1 MLTYLL
7 HLCRTCAGLTPVT
20 LWAWQMSALCVIP
33 TRAAPSSRT
42 TGCKRRLLWRTSSVS
57 RRISLSMFDSTEPG
71 FRSKLSHLLLSTWSL
86 GHVFNMP
93 HDDAQL
99 CSGVNGAHWGSH
111 MMASTLS
118 NLDQQQPWSPCSAL
132 MVTTFLDNGHGQCLL
147 DKPVKPQP
155 LPQPLP
161 GTVYDA
167 DHQCRLTFGEDSQH
181 CPDLSTTCAALWCTV
196 TTSNGLLVCQTKNFP
211 WADGTPCG
219 HDSYCLAGQ
228 CLTKSQAAKHQVGD
242 LRKIPLSQRLGA
254 FSLKT
259 QFYNFV
265 GVFQTPVNGGWGLW
279 GPWGDCSRTC
289 GGGVQYSFRSCDNPL
304 PKNGG
309 KYCEGKRIQYRSC
322 NTETCPDTN
331 GETLFNCDKKAFLLV
346 SAS

>member
-1 MLTYLL
+1 MILKN
-7 HLCRTCAGLTPVT
+7 V
-20 LWAWQMSALCVIP
+20 
-33 TRAAPSSRT
+33 PSYP
-42 TGCKRRLLWRTSSVS
+42 
-57 RRISLSMFDSTEPG
+57 ST
-71 FRSKLSHLLLSTWSL
+71 

-99 CSGVNGAHWGSH
+99 CSEVNGAHWGSH

-147 DKPVKPQP
+147 DKPVRPQA

-211 WADGTPCG
+211 WADGTSCG

-228 CLTKSQAAKHQVGD
+228 CLTKSQAVKHQVEIQTIINPIVVNKSINMTAWFYPNTINVYD
-242 LRKIPLSQRLGA
+242 LLI
-254 FSLKT
+254 
-259 QFYNFV
+259 
-265 GVFQTPVNGGWGLW
+265 
-279 GPWGDCSRTC
+279 
-289 GGGVQYSFRSCDNPL
+289 
-304 PKNGG
+304 
-309 KYCEGKRIQYRSC
+309 
-322 NTETCPDTN
+322 
-331 GETLFNCDKKAFLLV
+331 
-346 SAS
+346 

>member
-1 MLTYLL
+1 MADVGTV
-7 HLCRTCAGLTPVT
+7 CDPDRSCSIIEDDGL
-20 LWAWQMSALCVIP
+20 Q
-33 TRAAPSSRT
+33 AAFT
-42 TGCKRRLLWRTSSVS
+42 VAHELGKLEKIVFSSVKMY
-57 RRISLSMFDSTEPG
+57 IHHLFMG
-71 FRSKLSHLLLSTWSL
+71 LKCSKNCYFSAP

-167 DHQCRLTFGEDSQH
+167 DHQCRLTFGDDSQH

-196 TTSNGLLVCQTKNFP
+196 TTSNGLLVCQTKNSP

-228 CLTKSQAAKHQVGD
+228 CLTKSQAAKHQVGI
-242 LRKIPLSQRLGA
+242 RP
-254 FSLKT
+254 
-259 QFYNFV
+259 
-265 GVFQTPVNGGWGLW
+265 
-279 GPWGDCSRTC
+279 
-289 GGGVQYSFRSCDNPL
+289 NP
-304 PKNGG
+304 
-309 KYCEGKRIQYRSC
+309 I
-322 NTETCPDTN
+322 
-331 GETLFNCDKKAFLLV
+331 TLQK
-346 SAS
+346 

>member
-1 MLTYLL
+1 
-7 HLCRTCAGLTPVT
+7 
-20 LWAWQMSALCVIP
+20 MSPP
-33 TRAAPSSRT
+33 T
-42 TGCKRRLLWRTSSVS
+42 
-57 RRISLSMFDSTEPG
+57 
-71 FRSKLSHLLLSTWSL
+71 

-99 CSGVNGAHWGSH
+99 CSEVNGAHWGSH

-147 DKPVKPQP
+147 DKPVRAQA

-228 CLTKSQAAKHQVGD
+228 CLTKSQAAKHQVSTLPPPTPPPPIDNSINVVD
-242 LRKIPLSQRLGA
+242 LRSQRECDLPAKATFLLLPDSRQWRLGHVGPLGRLLPDLRGRGAVLIPLL
-254 FSLKT
+254 
-259 QFYNFV
+259 
-265 GVFQTPVNGGWGLW
+265 
-279 GPWGDCSRTC
+279 
-289 GGGVQYSFRSCDNPL
+289 
-304 PKNGG
+304 
-309 KYCEGKRIQYRSC
+309 
-322 NTETCPDTN
+322 
-331 GETLFNCDKKAFLLV
+331 
-346 SAS
+346 

>member
-1 MLTYLL
+1 MCNKPLKCISYVTWIRGVQKTLF
-7 HLCRTCAGLTPVT
+7 HLCPA
-20 LWAWQMSALCVIP
+20 
-33 TRAAPSSRT
+33 
-42 TGCKRRLLWRTSSVS
+42 
-57 RRISLSMFDSTEPG
+57 
-71 FRSKLSHLLLSTWSL
+71 

-118 NLDQQQPWSPCSAL
+118 NLDQQQPWSTCSAL

-147 DKPVKPQP
+147 DKPVKPQQ

-211 WADGTPCG
+211 WADGTSCG

-228 CLTKSQAAKHQVGD
+228 CLTKNQAAKHQVGTRPNPIT
-242 LRKIPLSQRLGA
+242 LQ
-254 FSLKT
+254 
-259 QFYNFV
+259 N
-265 GVFQTPVNGGWGLW
+265 TP
-279 GPWGDCSRTC
+279 
-289 GGGVQYSFRSCDNPL
+289 
-304 PKNGG
+304 
-309 KYCEGKRIQYRSC
+309 KY
-322 NTETCPDTN
+322 
-331 GETLFNCDKKAFLLV
+331 A
-346 SAS
+346 

>member
-1 MLTYLL
+1 
-7 HLCRTCAGLTPVT
+7 
-20 LWAWQMSALCVIP
+20 
-33 TRAAPSSRT
+33 
-42 TGCKRRLLWRTSSVS
+42 
-57 RRISLSMFDSTEPG
+57 
-71 FRSKLSHLLLSTWSL
+71 
-86 GHVFNMP
+86 MP

-99 CSGVNGAHWGSH
+99 CSGINGAHWGSH

-167 DHQCRLTFGEDSQH
+167 DHQCRLTFGEESQH

-228 CLTKSQAAKHQVGD
+228 CLTKSQAAKHQVGT
-242 LRKIPLSQRLGA
+242 RTNPLTLTNN
-254 FSLKT
+254 KT
-259 QFYNFV
+259 QELLYVLLCLQLDQILFKC
-265 GVFQTPVNGGWGLW
+265 L
-279 GPWGDCSRTC
+279 
-289 GGGVQYSFRSCDNPL
+289 
-304 PKNGG
+304 
-309 KYCEGKRIQYRSC
+309 
-322 NTETCPDTN
+322 
-331 GETLFNCDKKAFLLV
+331 TLD
-346 SAS
+346 

>member
-1 MLTYLL
+1 MFKLDSLC
-7 HLCRTCAGLTPVT
+7 LCRTCVVPTLVT
-20 LWAWQMSALCVIP
+20 LWAWRMSAQCV
-33 TRAAPSSRT
+33 TLTEAARLSRMM
-42 TGCKRRLLWRTSSVS
+42 GCKQHLLWHTSWVSRKICVLVGKTCLKCIKLHRRLTLKLLFH
-57 RRISLSMFDSTEPG
+57 LSPA
-71 FRSKLSHLLLSTWSL
+71 

-228 CLTKSQAAKHQVGD
+228 CLTKSQAAKHQVGTRANPITHQKNPRVIIILQHNAAKLSRACSVLLAVSTINVVTLNFELVRP
-242 LRKIPLSQRLGA
+242 LRPRSKIVIAISLVLSDSCQRWLGSVG
-254 FSLKT
+254 SLGRLLSHLRWRGAV
-259 QFYNFV
+259 FV
-265 GVFQTPVNGGWGLW
+265 P
-279 GPWGDCSRTC
+279 
-289 GGGVQYSFRSCDNPL
+289 
-304 PKNGG
+304 
-309 KYCEGKRIQYRSC
+309 
-322 NTETCPDTN
+322 
-331 GETLFNCDKKAFLLV
+331 FL
-346 SAS
+346 

>member
-1 MLTYLL
+1 
-7 HLCRTCAGLTPVT
+7 
-20 LWAWQMSALCVIP
+20 
-33 TRAAPSSRT
+33 
-42 TGCKRRLLWRTSSVS
+42 
-57 RRISLSMFDSTEPG
+57 
-71 FRSKLSHLLLSTWSL
+71 
-86 GHVFNMP
+86 MP

-132 MVTTFLDNGHGQCLL
+132 MITTFLDNGHGQCLL

-228 CLTKSQAAKHQVGD
+228 CLTKSQAAKQQVR
-242 LRKIPLSQRLGA
+242 LKRKTVSQ
-254 FSLKT
+254 S
-259 QFYNFV
+259 
-265 GVFQTPVNGGWGLW
+265 P
-279 GPWGDCSRTC
+279 
-289 GGGVQYSFRSCDNPL
+289 
-304 PKNGG
+304 
-309 KYCEGKRIQYRSC
+309 
-322 NTETCPDTN
+322 
-331 GETLFNCDKKAFLLV
+331 
-346 SAS
+346 SASTLET

>member
-1 MLTYLL
+1 MLTYLRY
-7 HLCRTCAGLTPVT
+7 LCRTCAGHTPAT
-20 LWAWQMSALCVIP
+20 LWAWQMLALCVIL
-33 TRAAPSSRT
+33 TRAAPSSRM
-42 TGCKRRLLWRTSSVS
+42 TGCRRRSLWRTSLVC
-57 RRISLSMFDSTEPG
+57 RRISISEFDSSEPG
-71 FRSKLSHLLLSTWSL
+71 LCSKLLRLLICTRSL

-161 GTVYDA
+161 GTIYDA
-167 DHQCRLTFGEDSQH
+167 DHQCRLTFGEESQH

-242 LRKIPLSQRLGA
+242 
-254 FSLKT
+254 
-259 QFYNFV
+259 
-265 GVFQTPVNGGWGLW
+265 
-279 GPWGDCSRTC
+279 
-289 GGGVQYSFRSCDNPL
+289 
-304 PKNGG
+304 
-309 KYCEGKRIQYRSC
+309 
-322 NTETCPDTN
+322 
-331 GETLFNCDKKAFLLV
+331 
-346 SAS
+346 

>member
-1 MLTYLL
+1 
-7 HLCRTCAGLTPVT
+7 
-20 LWAWQMSALCVIP
+20 
-33 TRAAPSSRT
+33 
-42 TGCKRRLLWRTSSVS
+42 
-57 RRISLSMFDSTEPG
+57 
-71 FRSKLSHLLLSTWSL
+71 
-86 GHVFNMP
+86 MP

-219 HDSYCLAGQ
+219 HDSYCLAGH
-228 CLTKSQAAKHQVGD
+228 CLTKSQAAKHQVGT
-242 LRKIPLSQRLGA
+242 RP
-254 FSLKT
+254 
-259 QFYNFV
+259 
-265 GVFQTPVNGGWGLW
+265 
-279 GPWGDCSRTC
+279 
-289 GGGVQYSFRSCDNPL
+289 NPITL
-304 PKNGG
+304 EFTTKKCKSN
-309 KYCEGKRIQYRSC
+309 YCI
-322 NTETCPDTN
+322 
-331 GETLFNCDKKAFLLV
+331 A
-346 SAS
+346 A

>member
-1 MLTYLL
+1 
-7 HLCRTCAGLTPVT
+7 
-20 LWAWQMSALCVIP
+20 
-33 TRAAPSSRT
+33 
-42 TGCKRRLLWRTSSVS
+42 
-57 RRISLSMFDSTEPG
+57 
-71 FRSKLSHLLLSTWSL
+71 
-86 GHVFNMP
+86 MP

-167 DHQCRLTFGEDSQH
+167 DHQCRLTFGEESQH

-228 CLTKSQAAKHQVGD
+228 CLTKTQAAKHQVGTRSNPITLQNTGSISVLTPTKFEIVIVMSLVLSDSCQWWLGSVGSLGRLLSD
-242 LRKIPLSQRLGA
+242 LRWRGA
-254 FSLKT
+254 
-259 QFYNFV
+259 
-265 GVFQTPVNGGWGLW
+265 VF
-279 GPWGDCSRTC
+279 
-289 GGGVQYSFRSCDNPL
+289 L
-304 PKNGG
+304 P
-309 KYCEGKRIQYRSC
+309 C
-322 NTETCPDTN
+322 
-331 GETLFNCDKKAFLLV
+331 L
-346 SAS
+346 

>member
-1 MLTYLL
+1 
-7 HLCRTCAGLTPVT
+7 
-20 LWAWQMSALCVIP
+20 
-33 TRAAPSSRT
+33 
-42 TGCKRRLLWRTSSVS
+42 
-57 RRISLSMFDSTEPG
+57 
-71 FRSKLSHLLLSTWSL
+71 
-86 GHVFNMP
+86 MP

-228 CLTKSQAAKHQVGD
+228 CLTKSQAAKHQVGTRPEPIT
-242 LRKIPLSQRLGA
+242 LEFIMSQHNAQTTPTHIQIVTVMFLAPSDSCKWRLGTMGPLGRLL
-254 FSLKT
+254 SD
-259 QFYNFV
+259 
-265 GVFQTPVNGGWGLW
+265 LW
-279 GPWGDCSRTC
+279 GRGAVFIP
-289 GGGVQYSFRSCDNPL
+289 
-304 PKNGG
+304 
-309 KYCEGKRIQYRSC
+309 
-322 NTETCPDTN
+322 
-331 GETLFNCDKKAFLLV
+331 FL
-346 SAS
+346 